1 MSIGGSLLIN
11 ILLVEDD
18 MALAIGM
25 DYTLKQENFNVIK
38 VKNLKEA
45 HDKFNEKMDLI
56 LLDVMLPDGTGYD
69 FCSEIREKSD
79 IPIIF
84 ITACDEE
91 ANIVLGL
98 EIGGDDYITKPIR
111 IKEMLARINAV
122 LRRKSTENKDEST
135 KIIVSGD
142 IVLDFLKIKVTKNN
156 EEIILTP
163 AEYKL
168 LVILIKNKNNV
179 VTRGNLLEKIWDVD
193 GEFVDSNTVNVYI
206 KRLREKIEEDSKN
219 PMYIETVRG
228 VGYRWKEKVYEK

>member
-1 MSIGGSLLIN
+1 MNN

-38 VKNLKEA
+38 AKNLREA
-45 HDKFNEKMDLI
+45 RENFNEEMDLV

-69 FCSEIREKSD
+69 FCSEIRRKSD

-122 LRRKSTENKDEST
+122 LRRKSTANKEQST
-135 KIIVSGD
+135 KTIVSGD
-142 IVLDFLKIKVTKNN
+142 IVVDILKIKVYKNN

-168 LVILIKNKNNV
+168 LVIFMKNKNNV
-179 VTRGNLLEKIWDVD
+179 VTRGTLLEKIWDVD
-193 GEFVDSNTVNVYI
+193 GEFVDSNTLNVYV
-206 KRLREKIEEDSKN
+206 KRLREKIEDDSKN

-228 VGYRWKEKVYEK
+228 AGYRWREKVYEK

>member
-1 MSIGGSLLIN
+1 MNN

-38 VKNLKEA
+38 AKNLREA
-45 HDKFNEKMDLI
+45 RENFNEEMDLV

-69 FCSEIREKSD
+69 FCSEIRRKSD

-122 LRRKSTENKDEST
+122 LRRKSTANKEQST
-135 KIIVSGD
+135 KTIVSGD
-142 IVLDFLKIKVTKNN
+142 IVVDILKIKVYKNN

-168 LVILIKNKNNV
+168 LVIFMKNKNNV
-179 VTRGNLLEKIWDVD
+179 VTRGTLLEKIWDVD
-193 GEFVDSNTVNVYI
+193 GEFVDSNTVNVYV
-206 KRLREKIEEDSKN
+206 KRLREKIEDDSKN

-228 VGYRWKEKVYEK
+228 AGYRWREKVYEK

>member
-1 MSIGGSLLIN
+1 
-11 ILLVEDD
+11 

-38 VKNLKEA
+38 VRNLKEA
-45 HDKFNEKMDLI
+45 KEKFNNKIDLI

-69 FCSEIREKSD
+69 FCSEIRKESD
-79 IPIIF
+79 VPIIF

-122 LRRKSTENKDEST
+122 LRRKTIIKKDVEG
-135 KIIVSGD
+135 KVIVSGD
-142 IVLDFLKIKVTKNN
+142 IVLDILKIKVFKNN

-168 LVILIKNKNNV
+168 LMILIKNKNNV
-179 VTRGNLLEKIWDVD
+179 VTRGVLLEKIWDVD

-206 KRLREKIEEDSKN
+206 KRLREKIEKDSKN
-219 PMYIETVRG
+219 PEYIETIRG
-228 VGYRWKEKVYEK
+228 VGYRWREKVYEK

>member
-1 MSIGGSLLIN
+1 MKN

-25 DYTLKQENFNVIK
+25 DYTLKQEKFNVIK
-38 VKNLKEA
+38 VRNLKEA
-45 HDKFNEKMDLI
+45 KEKFNNKIDLI

-69 FCSEIREKSD
+69 FCSEIRKESD
-79 IPIIF
+79 VPIIF

-111 IKEMLARINAV
+111 IKEMIARINAV
-122 LRRKSTENKDEST
+122 LRRKTTIKKDVEG
-135 KIIVSGD
+135 KVIVSGD
-142 IVLDFLKIKVTKNN
+142 IVLDILKIKVFKNN

-168 LVILIKNKNNV
+168 LIILIKSKNNV
-179 VTRGNLLEKIWDVD
+179 VTRGVLLEKIWDVD

-206 KRLREKIEEDSKN
+206 KRLREKIENDSKN
-219 PMYIETVRG
+219 PLYIETVRG
-228 VGYRWKEKVYEK
+228 VGYRWREKVYER

>member
-1 MSIGGSLLIN
+1 M
-11 ILLVEDD
+11 LVEDD

-38 VKNLKEA
+38 AKNLREA
-45 HDKFNEKMDLI
+45 RENFNEEMDLV

-69 FCSEIREKSD
+69 FCSEIRRKSD

-122 LRRKSTENKDEST
+122 LRRKSTANKEQST
-135 KIIVSGD
+135 KTIVSGD
-142 IVLDFLKIKVTKNN
+142 IVVDILKIKVYKNN

-168 LVILIKNKNNV
+168 LVIFMKNKNNV
-179 VTRGNLLEKIWDVD
+179 VTRGTLLEKIWDVD
-193 GEFVDSNTVNVYI
+193 GEFVDSNTVNVYV
-206 KRLREKIEEDSKN
+206 KRLREKIEDDSKN

-228 VGYRWKEKVYEK
+228 AGYRWREKVYEK

>member
-1 MSIGGSLLIN
+1 MLKN

-25 DYTLKQENFNVIK
+25 DYTLKQEKFNVIK
-38 VKNLKEA
+38 VRNLKEA
-45 HDKFNEKMDLI
+45 KEKFNNKIDLI

-69 FCSEIREKSD
+69 FCSEIRKESD
-79 IPIIF
+79 VPIIF

-111 IKEMLARINAV
+111 IKEMIARINAV
-122 LRRKSTENKDEST
+122 LRRKTTIKKDVEG
-135 KIIVSGD
+135 KVIVSGD
-142 IVLDFLKIKVTKNN
+142 IVLDILKIKVFKNN

-168 LVILIKNKNNV
+168 LIILIKSKNNV
-179 VTRGNLLEKIWDVD
+179 VTRGVLLEKIWDVD

-206 KRLREKIEEDSKN
+206 KRLREKIENDSKN
-219 PMYIETVRG
+219 PLYIETVRG
-228 VGYRWKEKVYEK
+228 VGYRWREKVYER

>member
-1 MSIGGSLLIN
+1 MKN

-25 DYTLKQENFNVIK
+25 DYTLKQEKFNVIK
-38 VKNLKEA
+38 VRNLKEA
-45 HDKFNEKMDLI
+45 KEKFNNKIDLI

-69 FCSEIREKSD
+69 FCSEIRKESD
-79 IPIIF
+79 VPIIF

-122 LRRKSTENKDEST
+122 LRRKTIIKKDVEG
-135 KIIVSGD
+135 KVIVSGD
-142 IVLDFLKIKVTKNN
+142 IVLDILKIKVFKNN

-168 LVILIKNKNNV
+168 LMILIKNKNNV
-179 VTRGNLLEKIWDVD
+179 VTRLMILE
-193 GEFVDSNTVNVYI
+193 
-206 KRLREKIEEDSKN
+206 
-219 PMYIETVRG
+219 
-228 VGYRWKEKVYEK
+228 

>member
-1 MSIGGSLLIN
+1 MLKN

-38 VKNLKEA
+38 VRNLKEA
-45 HDKFNEKMDLI
+45 KEKFNNKIDLI

-69 FCSEIREKSD
+69 FCSEIRKESD
-79 IPIIF
+79 VPIIF

-122 LRRKSTENKDEST
+122 LRRKTIIKKDVEG
-135 KIIVSGD
+135 KVIVSGD
-142 IVLDFLKIKVTKNN
+142 IVLDILKIKVFKNN

-168 LVILIKNKNNV
+168 LMILIKNKNNV
-179 VTRGNLLEKIWDVD
+179 VTRGVLLEKIWDVD

-206 KRLREKIEEDSKN
+206 KRLREKIEKDSKN
-219 PMYIETVRG
+219 PEYIETIRG
-228 VGYRWKEKVYEK
+228 VGYRWREKVYEK

>member
-1 MSIGGSLLIN
+1 
-11 ILLVEDD
+11 

-25 DYTLKQENFNVIK
+25 DYTLKKEKFNIIK
-38 VKNLKEA
+38 AKNLKQARE
-45 HDKFNEKMDLI
+45 KFSSHIDLI

-69 FCSEIREKSD
+69 FCSEIRKESD

-122 LRRKSTENKDEST
+122 LRRKSIKKQEKYNKV
-135 KIIVSGD
+135 IVSGD
-142 IVLDFLKIKVTKNN
+142 IVLDIFKRKIYKNN
-156 EEIILTP
+156 KDIILTP

-168 LVILIKNKNNV
+168 LLILIENKNNV
-179 VTRGNLLEKIWDVD
+179 VTRGTLLEKIWDID
-193 GEFVDSNTVNVYI
+193 GEFVDINTVNVYI
-206 KRLREKIEEDSKN
+206 KRLREKIEDDSKN

>member
-1 MSIGGSLLIN
+1 MKN

-38 VKNLKEA
+38 VRNLKEA
-45 HDKFNEKMDLI
+45 KEKFNNKIDLI

-69 FCSEIREKSD
+69 FCSEIRKESD
-79 IPIIF
+79 VPIIF

-122 LRRKSTENKDEST
+122 LRRKTIIKKDVEG
-135 KIIVSGD
+135 KVIVSGD
-142 IVLDFLKIKVTKNN
+142 IVLDILKIKVFKNN

-168 LVILIKNKNNV
+168 LMILIKNKNNV
-179 VTRGNLLEKIWDVD
+179 VTRGVLLEKIWDVD

-206 KRLREKIEEDSKN
+206 KRLREKIEKDSKN
-219 PMYIETVRG
+219 PEYIETIRG
-228 VGYRWKEKVYEK
+228 VGYRWREKVYEK

>member
-1 MSIGGSLLIN
+1 
-11 ILLVEDD
+11 

-38 VKNLKEA
+38 AKNLREA
-45 HDKFNEKMDLI
+45 RENFNEEMDLV

-69 FCSEIREKSD
+69 FCSEIRRKSD

-122 LRRKSTENKDEST
+122 LRRKSTANKEQST
-135 KIIVSGD
+135 KTIVSGD
-142 IVLDFLKIKVTKNN
+142 IVVDILKIKVYKNN

-168 LVILIKNKNNV
+168 LVIFMKNKNNV
-179 VTRGNLLEKIWDVD
+179 VTRGTLLEKIWDVD
-193 GEFVDSNTVNVYI
+193 GEFVDSNTLNVYV
-206 KRLREKIEEDSKN
+206 KRLREKIEDDSKN

-228 VGYRWKEKVYEK
+228 AGYRWREKVYEK

>member
-1 MSIGGSLLIN
+1 
-11 ILLVEDD
+11 

-25 DYTLKQENFNVIK
+25 DYTLKQEKFNVIK
-38 VKNLKEA
+38 VRNLKEA
-45 HDKFNEKMDLI
+45 KEKFNNKIDLI

-69 FCSEIREKSD
+69 FCSEIRKESD
-79 IPIIF
+79 VPIIF

-111 IKEMLARINAV
+111 IKEMIARINAV
-122 LRRKSTENKDEST
+122 LRRKTTIKKDVEG
-135 KIIVSGD
+135 KVIVSGD
-142 IVLDFLKIKVTKNN
+142 IVLDILKIKVFKNN

-168 LVILIKNKNNV
+168 LIILIKSKNNV
-179 VTRGNLLEKIWDVD
+179 VTRGVLLEKIWDVD

-206 KRLREKIEEDSKN
+206 KRLREKIENDSKN
-219 PMYIETVRG
+219 PLYIETVRG
-228 VGYRWKEKVYEK
+228 VGYRWREKVYER

>member
-1 MSIGGSLLIN
+1 
-11 ILLVEDD
+11 

-38 VKNLKEA
+38 AKNLREA
-45 HDKFNEKMDLI
+45 RENFNEEMDLV

-69 FCSEIREKSD
+69 FCSEIRRKSD

-122 LRRKSTENKDEST
+122 LRRKSTANKEQST
-135 KIIVSGD
+135 KTIVSGD
-142 IVLDFLKIKVTKNN
+142 IVVDILKIKVYKNN

-168 LVILIKNKNNV
+168 LVIFMKNKNNV
-179 VTRGNLLEKIWDVD
+179 VTRGTLLEKIWDVD
-193 GEFVDSNTVNVYI
+193 GEFVDSNTVNVYV
-206 KRLREKIEEDSKN
+206 KRLREKIEDDSKN

-228 VGYRWKEKVYEK
+228 AGYRWREKVYEK

>member
-1 MSIGGSLLIN
+1 MKN

-25 DYTLKQENFNVIK
+25 DYTLKKEKFNIIK
-38 VKNLKEA
+38 AKNLKQARE
-45 HDKFNEKMDLI
+45 KFSSHIDLI

-69 FCSEIREKSD
+69 FCSEIRKESD

-122 LRRKSTENKDEST
+122 LRRKSIKKQEKYNKV
-135 KIIVSGD
+135 IVSGD
-142 IVLDFLKIKVTKNN
+142 IVLDIFKRKIYKNN
-156 EEIILTP
+156 KDIILTP

-168 LVILIKNKNNV
+168 LLILIENKNNV
-179 VTRGNLLEKIWDVD
+179 VTRGTLLEKIWDID
-193 GEFVDSNTVNVYI
+193 GEFVDINTVNVYI
-206 KRLREKIEEDSKN
+206 KRLREKIEDDSKN

>member
-1 MSIGGSLLIN
+1 MKN

-38 VKNLKEA
+38 AKNLREA
-45 HDKFNEKMDLI
+45 RENFNEEMDLV

-69 FCSEIREKSD
+69 FCSEIRRKSD

-122 LRRKSTENKDEST
+122 LRRKSTANKEQST
-135 KIIVSGD
+135 KTIVSGD
-142 IVLDFLKIKVTKNN
+142 IVVDILKIKVYKNN

-168 LVILIKNKNNV
+168 LVIFMKNKNNV
-179 VTRGNLLEKIWDVD
+179 VTRGTLLEKIWDVD
-193 GEFVDSNTVNVYI
+193 GEFVDSNTVNVYV
-206 KRLREKIEEDSKN
+206 KRLREKIEDDSKN

-228 VGYRWKEKVYEK
+228 AGYRWREKVYEK